1 MLIGL
6 VVDVVEVD
14 LGMAGRVPCVPGDLE
29 DDEGGRQAD
38 DRVGDLE
45 AERDDDRALK
55 RGR

>member
-6 VVDVVEVD
+6 VVDVLEVD
-14 LGMAGRVPCVPGDLE
+14 LGMADRVPCVPGDL
-29 DDEGGRQAD
+29 DDEGDRQAD

-45 AERDDDRALK
+45 AERDFDRALK